1 MFHKNLIKISLII
14 VFFISLIN
22 ETLAKTTYRQSKYL
36 SPEYASI
43 VMDANTG
50 QVLESEEPDALRHP
64 ASLTKMMT
72 LYMLFKNIKA
82 HRLTM
87 NTMMRVSSHAAS
99 QAPSKLGLK
108 PGDSISVR
116 HAILALVT
124 KSANDVA
131 ATVAEHLGGTE
142 SAFGAQMT
150 AQCRAMGMSK
160 TTFVNASGLPNPHQI
175 TTARDMAILSR
186 ALYREFPQFFSHFKM
201 KSFHYKGIEHRNHNH
216 LLGKVVGVDGIKT
229 GYTNASGSNLA
240 ASAVRFNEK
249 NEPKRLIVVVLG
261 GKNRIWRDN
270 KVTELLES
278 NFQRLGFAHNNHTLD
293 HMRLTMTNLIQS
305 ARQKSK
311 AQPLPVYEKKK
322 DESLDYLINQVIDMP
337 EVKKTSSGQ
346 NQRPARWTVPNR
358 APSARSKKKET
369 ARTTLARTTLI
380 KTSIP
385 KTSILKKH
393 IPKGRKT

>member
-1 MFHKNLIKISLII
+1 MFHKNLIKPSLFIAFFVLLISQ
-14 VFFISLIN
+14 
-22 ETLAKTTYRQSKYL
+22 TLAKTTYRQSKYL

-50 QVLESEEPDALRHP
+50 QVLESEKPDALRHP

-72 LYMLFKNIKA
+72 LYMIFKNIKA

-87 NTMMRVSSHAAS
+87 NTMMRVSAHSAS

-142 SAFGAQMT
+142 SAFGDQMT
-150 AQCRAMGMSK
+150 AQCRTMGMSK
-160 TTFVNASGLPNPHQI
+160 TTFENASGLPNPRQI

-186 ALYREFPQFFSHFKM
+186 ALYREFPQFFSHFKT
-201 KSFHYKGIEHRNHNH
+201 KSFHYKGTDHRNHNH

-249 NEPKRLIVVVLG
+249 NEAKRLIVVVLG

-270 KVTELLES
+270 KVTDLLEA
-278 NFQRLGFAHNNHTLD
+278 NFERLGFSNNNNTLD

-311 AQPLPVYEKKK
+311 IQLLPVYEKKK
-322 DESLDYLINQVIDMP
+322 DQSLDYLINQVIEMP
-337 EVKKTSSGQ
+337 EIKKKVSEKNKNPASWLSPTRALSG
-346 NQRPARWTVPNR
+346 
-358 APSARSKKKET
+358 RSKKKET
-369 ARTTLARTTLI
+369 GRTTLSKATLI
-380 KTSIP
+380 KTSSS
-385 KTSILKKH
+385 KRSALKKH